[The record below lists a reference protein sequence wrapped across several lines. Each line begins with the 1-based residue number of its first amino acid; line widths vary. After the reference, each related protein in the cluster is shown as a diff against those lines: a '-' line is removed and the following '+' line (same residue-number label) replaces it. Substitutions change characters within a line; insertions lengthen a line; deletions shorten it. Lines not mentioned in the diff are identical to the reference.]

1 MRTRNSLYFVGK
13 PGNCHSERSEESYF
27 PLSGQMLR
35 CAQHDRKK
43 SFNRAKSRRKGYIL
57 ILVIM
62 ILSLVEVCMILLTC
76 SSNTFIF
83 QANRDYLEACRQ
95 NLVASGLAW
104 SKANLDSLKVTQAP
118 IELNT
123 SEMSI
128 KKAALSIA
136 VSEKQKG
143 AAQVEIN
150 TSCTRGRQ
158 TINSVREFTVSARTA
173 VP

>member
-1 MRTRNSLYFVGK
+1 
-13 PGNCHSERSEESYF
+13 
-27 PLSGQMLR
+27 
-35 CAQHDRKK
+35 
-43 SFNRAKSRRKGYIL
+43 
-57 ILVIM
+57 M